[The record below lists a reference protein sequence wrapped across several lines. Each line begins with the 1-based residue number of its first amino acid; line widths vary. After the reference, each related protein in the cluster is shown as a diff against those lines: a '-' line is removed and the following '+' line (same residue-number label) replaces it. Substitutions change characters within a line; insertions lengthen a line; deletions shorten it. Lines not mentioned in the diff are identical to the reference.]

1 MQIILMIVC
10 FLLIG
15 IVLIQPSKADT
26 NSALSGGND
35 NLFKNRK
42 ERGGEL
48 FITRLTLCLGIVYF
62 AICMIQGFQK
72 YFYTSFIFIERK
84 NYEKNTNKIID
95 IKDESI
101 VNNLSFKT
109 LSIIK
114 VNDLY
119 SISTQI
125 FNNGDKSKIDSFD
138 IVIKDKNSNIL
149 VTLKGIVGD
158 VLDSNDYVKV
168 ITSTFDDL
176 NDMYSIEYKV

>member
-1 MQIILMIVC
+1 MKKILILFLVFFC
-10 FLLIG
+10 FG
-15 IVLIQPSKADT
+15 
-26 NSALSGGND
+26 
-35 NLFKNRK
+35 
-42 ERGGEL
+42 
-48 FITRLTLCLGIVYF
+48 C
-62 AICMIQGFQK
+62 
-72 YFYTSFIFIERK
+72 
-84 NYEKNTNKIID
+84 EKNTNKIID

-114 VNDLY
+114 VNGLY

-138 IVIKDKNSNIL
+138 IVIKDKNNNIL

>member
-1 MQIILMIVC
+1 MKKILILFLVFFC
-10 FLLIG
+10 FG
-15 IVLIQPSKADT
+15 
-26 NSALSGGND
+26 
-35 NLFKNRK
+35 
-42 ERGGEL
+42 
-48 FITRLTLCLGIVYF
+48 C
-62 AICMIQGFQK
+62 
-72 YFYTSFIFIERK
+72 
-84 NYEKNTNKIID
+84 EKNTNKIID

-125 FNNGDKSKIDSFD
+125 FNNGEKSKIDSFD
-138 IVIKDKNSNIL
+138 IVIKDKNSNVLTI
-149 VTLKGIVGD
+149 LKGIVGKNIE
-158 VLDSNDYVKV
+158 SNDYTKV

>member
-1 MQIILMIVC
+1 MKKILILFLVFFC
-10 FLLIG
+10 FG
-15 IVLIQPSKADT
+15 
-26 NSALSGGND
+26 
-35 NLFKNRK
+35 
-42 ERGGEL
+42 
-48 FITRLTLCLGIVYF
+48 C
-62 AICMIQGFQK
+62 
-72 YFYTSFIFIERK
+72 
-84 NYEKNTNKIID
+84 EKNTNKIID

-114 VNDLY
+114 VNYLY
-119 SISTQI
+119 YISTQI
-125 FNNGDKSKIDSFD
+125 FNNGDKSKIDCFD

>member
-1 MQIILMIVC
+1 MKKILI
-10 FLLIG
+10 LLLAFFSIG
-15 IVLIQPSKADT
+15 
-26 NSALSGGND
+26 
-35 NLFKNRK
+35 
-42 ERGGEL
+42 
-48 FITRLTLCLGIVYF
+48 C
-62 AICMIQGFQK
+62 
-72 YFYTSFIFIERK
+72 
-84 NYEKNTNKIID
+84 EKNTNKIID

-114 VNDLY
+114 VDDLY

-125 FNNGDKSKIDSFD
+125 LNNGEESKIDSFD

-149 VTLKGIVGD
+149 TTLKGIVGD